1 MKNSKKIL
9 IIAGPNG
16 AGKTTFAAEFLPNEA
31 RCPTFINADLI
42 AAELNPLQ
50 PDLAAIQAGRLMLKM
65 IHDCVEKEESFA
77 FETTLSGR
85 IYTRMVPLWQKEG
98 YLIKLLFLRLPI
110 PEMAITRVR
119 QRVLE
124 GGHDVPE
131 QTIRR
136 RFHSGWDNFQ
146 LVYKDMVDDWK
157 VYDSSGGIPI
167 LIEQKD

>member
-1 MKNSKKIL
+1 
-9 IIAGPNG
+9 
-16 AGKTTFAAEFLPNEA
+16 
-31 RCPTFINADLI
+31 
-42 AAELNPLQ
+42 
-50 PDLAAIQAGRLMLKM
+50 
-65 IHDCVEKEESFA
+65 
-77 FETTLSGR
+77 
-85 IYTRMVPLWQKEG
+85 MVPLWQKEG